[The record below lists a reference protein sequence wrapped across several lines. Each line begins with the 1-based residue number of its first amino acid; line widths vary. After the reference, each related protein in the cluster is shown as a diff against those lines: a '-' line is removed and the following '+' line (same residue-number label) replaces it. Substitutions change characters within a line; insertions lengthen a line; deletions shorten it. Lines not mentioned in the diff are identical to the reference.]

1 MTTDPQHINQAE
13 TEDQKGGA
21 SAAPPETKPGEMKS
35 ASTHSVSKQ
44 KSSSTGTAQAA
55 LGEERR
61 KAAEAQ
67 AELKDMQRRLA
78 AVEAALAEERRKADE
93 AQQALAQQRQADE
106 AQQALAQQRQADEAQ
121 QALAQQRQAAAT
133 RAETH
138 EQTAEQMPGGEAA
151 FGLMP
156 LVGFRGTDLFDVSQ
170 KIAQQAIQQPPLLM
184 KSYSNYMLEMGR
196 VMTGQS
202 TVEPDAKDKR
212 FTDEAWKTN
221 PFYRM
226 YLQTYLT
233 WEQSLNAFVN
243 DANLDK
249 KDADRARFVL
259 SLFADTVAPTNT
271 LLGNPAAMKNM
282 YETGGA
288 SLVKGLT
295 HMLEDLANNGGMPSQ
310 VDMKAFQVGKDLGIT
325 PGAVVF
331 KNEVLELIQPT
342 TPQVYQRPQLFVP
355 PQVNKFYLMD
365 LSPNK
370 SLIRYLVANGLQVF
384 TISWRNPLPEQR
396 EWGFET
402 YVRAILEA
410 IDVVREITESPDINI
425 LGACLGGMTLATLLG
440 YLAARGDQRI
450 HAVTFTVT
458 VLDTNVESTMG
469 LFATKETIA
478 AAKESSRSK
487 GVLEGQELARAFA
500 WLRPNDLVWNY
511 WVNNYLIGK
520 DPAAFDVLYWNNDT
534 TRLPAKLHGE
544 MLDLF
549 ETNGFTHPGTLEVLG
564 TPIDLSKVTNDTYII
579 AGITDHI
586 TPWQG
591 CYSTTQ
597 LLGGKIT
604 FILSNAGHIQS
615 ILNPPGNPKASYF
628 VNDRYPADPGQWQAG
643 AQKVSGTWW
652 EDWRDWLGKRA
663 GEKKPAPRE
672 LGNERYQPGTPAP
685 GTYVFEP

>member
-295 HMLEDLANNGGMPSQ
+295 HMLEDLGN
-310 VDMKAFQVGKDLGIT
+310 T

-331 KNEVLELIQPT
+331 KNEVLELIQYQPT

-365 LSPNK
+365 LTPNK

-549 ETNGFTHPGTLEVLG
+549 ETNGFTHPGAVQVLG

>member
-1 MTTDPQHINQAE
+1 VTTDPQHMTQAE

-21 SAAPPETKPGEMKS
+21 SAAPPDKKPGGKKS

-44 KSSSTGTAQAA
+44 KSSSKGTAQAA

-61 KAAEAQ
+61 KAAQAQ
-67 AELKDMQRRLA
+67 AALKDMQRQLA
-78 AVEAALAEERRKADE
+78 AVEAALAEERSKADE
-93 AQQALAQQRQADE
+93 AQQALAQQRQAAE
-106 AQQALAQQRQADEAQ
+106 
-121 QALAQQRQAAAT
+121 T
-133 RAETH
+133 RTETH
-138 EQTAEQMPGGEAA
+138 EQTAEQMPGGETA

-170 KIAQQAIQQPPLLM
+170 QIAQQAIQQPPLVL
-184 KSYSNYMLEMGR
+184 KHYTNFLQEMGR

-202 TVEPDAKDKR
+202 TVEPGAKDKR

-226 YLQTYLT
+226 YLQTYVT
-233 WEQSLNAFVN
+233 WQQSLNAFIN
-243 DANLDK
+243 DADFDK

-259 SLFADTVAPTNT
+259 SLFADTVAPSNT
-271 LLGNPAAMKNM
+271 LLGNPAAMKKM

-288 SLVKGLT
+288 SLVRGLT
-295 HMLEDLANNGGMPSQ
+295 NMLGDLANNGGLPSQ
-310 VDMKAFQVGKDLGIT
+310 VDMKAFQVGKDLATT

-331 KNEVLELIQPT
+331 KNEMLELIQFKPAT
-342 TPQVYQRPQLFVP
+342 QKVYGRPLLIVP
-355 PQVNKFYLMD
+355 PQVNKYYVMD

-370 SLIRYLVANGLQVF
+370 SLVRYLVANGLQVF
-384 TISWRNPLPEQR
+384 TISWRNPTPADR

-402 YVRAILEA
+402 YDRAILEA
-410 IDVVREITESPDINI
+410 IDMVRAITENPDVNI

-440 YLAARGDQRI
+440 YLAAREEQRI
-450 HAVTFTVT
+450 HAVSFVVT
-458 VLDTNVESTMG
+458 VLDSNIESTMG

-478 AAKESSRSK
+478 AAKQASRLR
-487 GVLEGQELARAFA
+487 GVLDGQEMARVFA
-500 WLRPNDLVWNY
+500 WLRPNDLIWNY
-511 WVNNYLIGK
+511 WVNNYLIGN

-544 MLDLF
+544 MLDLL
-549 ETNGFTHPGTLEVLG
+549 ETNAFTHPGTLEVLG
-564 TPIDLSKVTNDTYII
+564 TPIDLSQVINDAYII

-591 CYSTTQ
+591 CYATTQ
-597 LLGGKIT
+597 LLGGKVT
-604 FILSNAGHIQS
+604 FILSNSGHIQA

-628 VNDRYPADPGQWQAG
+628 VNERYPADAEQWLAS
-643 AQKVSGTWW
+643 AQKRAGSWW
-652 EDWRDWLGKRA
+652 EDWRDWLGQRS
-663 GEKKPAPRE
+663 GEQKAAPGE
-672 LGNERYQPGTPAP
+672 LGNEQYQPGTPAP

>member
-78 AVEAALAEERRKADE
+78 AVEAALAEERR
-93 AQQALAQQRQADE
+93 
-106 AQQALAQQRQADEAQ
+106 QADEAQ

-156 LVGFRGTDLFDVSQ
+156 LVGFRGTDLFDVSL
-170 KIAQQAIQQPPLLM
+170 KISQQAIQQLPILM

-259 SLFADTVAPTNT
+259 SLFADTVATTNT

-310 VDMKAFQVGKDLGIT
+310 VDMKAFQVGKDLAT
-325 PGAVVF
+325 SPGAVVF
-331 KNEVLELIQPT
+331 KNEVLELIQYQPT

-365 LSPNK
+365 LSPKK
-370 SLIRYLVANGLQVF
+370 SLIGYLVANGLQVF

-402 YVRAILEA
+402 YDRAILEA

-549 ETNGFTHPGTLEVLG
+549 ETNAFTHPGAFEVLG

-597 LLGGKIT
+597 LLVGKVT
-604 FILSNAGHIQS
+604 FILSNAGHIQAL
-615 ILNPPGNPKASYF
+615 LNPPGNPKASYF
-628 VNDRYPADPGQWQAG
+628 VNERYPADPGQWQAG
-643 AQKVSGTWW
+643 AQKRAGSWW
-652 EDWRDWLGKRA
+652 EDWRDWLGMRA
-663 GEKKPAPRE
+663 GEKKPAPQE
-672 LGNERYQPGTPAP
+672 LGSAQYQPGIPAP
-685 GTYVFEP
+685 GSYVFEP